1 MKMAQPFTDRLD
13 EALLEAQHNH
23 KTIASIDGDGNIPY
37 DGDSPE
43 LNRLENIH
51 PGIEA
56 FFKTVNNGYSS
67 NWKKDP
73 ANLIGGNIQL
83 AELQH
88 VLAGANGNGIYFN
101 EDLPQDADIRFFHPL
116 DFPTPETYVGFIIK
130 PATIYPSVYY
140 LHGDNELSNLDLD
153 FHGYTE
159 MAYEAR
165 VFNYWQR
172 VLLEYM
178 NGNSSEITKTFQT
191 EMPQIFPDWTWE
203 NFIEKFESLRISKR

>member
-1 MKMAQPFTDRLD
+1 MTIFFDEPLIESLLD
-13 EALLEAQHNH
+13 ARDQQ
-23 KTIASIDGDGNIPY
+23 KTIVEIKYAFNTILKDDF
-37 DGDSPE
+37 PE

-51 PGIEA
+51 PSIKEFYNEIADG
-56 FFKTVNNGYSS
+56 FQLR
-67 NWKKDP
+67 WKRDE
-73 ANLIGGNIQL
+73 NSFGFIQL
-83 AELQH
+83 AEMKH

-130 PATIYPSVYY
+130 PATIYKSVYY
-140 LHGDNELSNLDLD
+140 LSGDNELANLDLD
-153 FHGYTE
+153 FQGYTE
-159 MAYEAR
+159 MAFEAR

-178 NGNSSEITKTFQT
+178 NGSSSEITKTFQT
-191 EMPQIFPDWTWE
+191 EMPQIFPDWSWE

>member
-1 MKMAQPFTDRLD
+1 MTQPFTDSIYEALIIANEELKTIEELKSNGNPTFKEESTVLSRLD
-13 EALLEAQHNH
+13 
-23 KTIASIDGDGNIPY
+23 SV
-37 DGDSPE
+37 
-43 LNRLENIH
+43 H
-51 PGIEA
+51 PGIETY
-56 FFKTVNNGYSS
+56 FRKLNNGYSKS
-67 NWKKDP
+67 WKKEK
-73 ANLIGGNIQL
+73 NGNIGGNIQL

-88 VLAGANGNGIYFN
+88 LLAGANGNGIYFN

-130 PATIYPSVYY
+130 PDTIYKSVYY

-165 VFNYWQR
+165 VFNYWQL

-178 NGNSSEITKTFQT
+178 NGNSSEITETFKT
-191 EMPQIFPDWTWE
+191 EMPQIFPDWRWE
-203 NFIEKFESLRISKR
+203 SFIEKFESLRISKK

>member
-1 MKMAQPFTDRLD
+1 MTQPFTDSIYEALIIANEELKTIEELKSNGNPTFKEESTALSRLD
-13 EALLEAQHNH
+13 SVH
-23 KTIASIDGDGNIPY
+23 S
-37 DGDSPE
+37 
-43 LNRLENIH
+43 
-51 PGIEA
+51 GIETY
-56 FFKTVNNGYSS
+56 FRKLNNGYSKS
-67 NWKKDP
+67 WKKEK
-73 ANLIGGNIQL
+73 NGNIGGNIQL

-88 VLAGANGNGIYFN
+88 LLAGAKGNGIYFD
-101 EDLPQDADIRFFHPL
+101 EDLPEDANIRFFHPL

-130 PATIYPSVYY
+130 PDTIYKSVYY

-165 VFNYWQR
+165 VFNYWQL

-178 NGNSSEITKTFQT
+178 NGNSSEITETFKT

-203 NFIEKFESLRISKR
+203 SFIEKFETLRISKK